1 MKISKLKNKG
11 FTLVEIAIVLVIV
24 GLMLAAFLTPLRAQ
38 LSQRDNAETRA
49 KLSEISEALF
59 GYALNHTAAVNG
71 KPYLPCPDTDG
82 DGAENRTANLCTS
95 LVGGLPFRDLSL
107 VSTDSWGRN
116 FIYRVTQSFADSNN
130 GFILGMNGNITV
142 LDSAGGNTLA
152 TNIPAIVISLG
163 ENGALLPVV
172 GADQSENTDGDTVF
186 VSKSFTDSA
195 TNPYDDLLVWLSPN
209 VLMNRM
215 VTAGKLP

>member
-1 MKISKLKNKG
+1 MNYEKLNNKG

-38 LSQRDNAETRA
+38 LSQRDNTETRA

-59 GYALNHTAAVNG
+59 GYALNHTAIGNG

-82 DGAENRTANLCTS
+82 DGLENRTVNLCTS
-95 LVGGLPFRDLSL
+95 LVGGLPYSDLA
-107 VSTDSWGRN
+107 VISTDSWGRN
-116 FIYRVTQSFADSNN
+116 YIYRVSQNFADSTN
-130 GFILGMNGNITV
+130 GFGLGMNGNITV
-142 LDSAGGNTLA
+142 LDSAGGNSLA
-152 TNIPAIVISLG
+152 TNIPVIVISLG
-163 ENGALLPVV
+163 ENGATLPVV
-172 GADQSENTDGDTVF
+172 GADQSENTDGDTFF
-186 VSKSFTDSA
+186 VSKSFTDNTA
-195 TNPYDDLLVWLSPN
+195 NPFDDLIIWLSPN